1 MKIPRGHLY
10 IWADPKWAK
19 IGQNAVF
26 ILYTRVKSH
35 ENQKFGDFI
44 DMFNFVN
51 KWLRRLIKY
60 LLNFQRPVDS

>member
-1 MKIPRGHLY
+1 MQIPRGHLY

-51 KWLRRLIKY
+51 KWLRR
-60 LLNFQRPVDS
+60 